1 MSVALMMMEILWRL
15 LTMGSTDCYAGV
27 SGHPPR
33 WDFARRKTYAG
44 GGLTNDTQ
52 GKREGGCSYL
62 IWVYKVLE
70 F

>member
-27 SGHPPR
+27 SGRPPGGTSPEE
-33 WDFARRKTYAG
+33 KTYAG
-44 GGLTNDTQ
+44 GGPLNNTN
-52 GKREGGCSYL
+52 GSREGGVAISSGY
-62 IWVYKVLE
+62 IK